1 MGQALGDI
9 LPPLPEDQEYVLYVM
24 SSDRT
29 ALAASTRV
37 PLDQTRYQNDGT
49 ADFYLTEI
57 GMEETVSGALH
68 DCALELKDIKANRNV
83 FRNQTSFSTLGI
95 VDAVTPAAT
104 RVGAHYKLDKAYRI
118 GPSGSFAP
126 LVENLNASSART
138 VRVTLIG
145 YQALKKGVERAT

>member
-1 MGQALGDI
+1 MGQGLGDV

-24 SSDRT
+24 SNDRT

-57 GMEETVSGALH
+57 GMEETVAAAFY
-68 DCALELKDIKANRNV
+68 DCALELKDIKANRSV
-83 FRNQTSFSTLGI
+83 FRNQATFSSLGR
-95 VDAVTPAAT
+95 VEAAASAS
-104 RVGAHYKLDKAYRI
+104 VEAAAHFELKKAYRI
-118 GPSGSFAP
+118 GPTGSFAP

-145 YQALKKGVERAT
+145 YQALKKSAERAT